1 MIIQQIDFECISVL
15 ETKDDAPVR
24 PHRHRP
30 EALQVPT
37 QWVQSETMHVDV
49 LDFLGYVQDCQD
61 VLDLLNV
68 LGIYPSAAAMF
79 EELLQSLVAETYDH
93 LSPIVK

>member
-1 MIIQQIDFECISVL
+1 
-15 ETKDDAPVR
+15 
-24 PHRHRP
+24 
-30 EALQVPT
+30 
-37 QWVQSETMHVDV
+37 MHVDV

-68 LGIYPSAAAMF
+68 LGIHTSAAAMF

-93 LSPIVK
+93 LRPIVK